1 LVCLATGNAGV
12 NWTPFVIT
20 SILIQGV
27 VIAFLSLLLWFWL
40 LRHYLA
46 SRVSIFTFL
55 TPLLGVTFGVWI
67 LDDPLHPEFVWGAL
81 MVLSGMILVN
91 IPKKKQQVV

>member
-1 LVCLATGNAGV
+1 V